1 MKPDDAGD
9 RFDYDFNDDEYCS
22 IGGEM
27 SSGFVW
33 EGLDDL
39 RPSGEF
45 AKIPAG
51 CTVLGELDPNQFHTA
66 REGTREMGRGHDAGL
81 DDRFGTA
88 REGTGMMP
96 HRSPSPDLDRE
107 IRGGVEMERKRNP
120 QSGMVDPVRRGV
132 REMER
137 GHDSGLGQPL
147 RTARNGTRERSRHGS
162 SGLDGR
168 FRTAREGSEDY

>member
-1 MKPDDAGD
+1 MAKSKQ
-9 RFDYDFNDDEYCS
+9 FDYDFDEDEPCTV
-22 IGGEM
+22 GGEM
-27 SSGFVW
+27 TSGFVW
-33 EGLDDL
+33 EGLDS
-39 RPSGEF
+39 PMPGGEF
-45 AKIPAG
+45 VKIERG

-66 REGTREMGRGHDAGL
+66 RVGTQERMRGHDAGL

-88 REGTGMMP
+88 REGTEMMP
-96 HRSPSPDLDRE
+96 HRSPSPDLYRE

-137 GHDSGLGQPL
+137 GHDSGLEQPFH
-147 RTARNGTRERSRHGS
+147 TARAGTQERSRHGS